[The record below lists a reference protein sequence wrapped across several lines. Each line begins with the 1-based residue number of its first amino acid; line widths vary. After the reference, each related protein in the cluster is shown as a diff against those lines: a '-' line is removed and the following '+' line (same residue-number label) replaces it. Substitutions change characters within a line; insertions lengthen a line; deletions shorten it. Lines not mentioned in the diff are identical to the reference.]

1 MFKHPHCGGQHAT
14 AAEARAC
21 QGATTPATASV
32 GAASTTAP
40 SSDTFATTFGG
51 KPTTPAP
58 GTLSSKQQGF
68 IARLTSERVVPS
80 AGAHLEDIA
89 AAKEGTLGRQQASS
103 LIEFLM
109 GLPKQPRT
117 GQTGDNAAVSLP
129 DVPEGH
135 YAIPSLTGNNDLDF
149 FRVDRPTEGK
159 WAGYTFLKRV
169 VGGKPDLPVA
179 RAQRRQVL
187 EAIVAAGIDAARQQY
202 GVSIGRC
209 YVCNRHLTDE
219 LSRQLG
225 IGPDCRK
232 KG

>member
-21 QGATTPATASV
+21 QGATAQATATV
-32 GAASTTAP
+32 GATSVSGPAKAQ
-40 SSDTFATTFGG
+40 
-51 KPTTPAP
+51 AP
-58 GTLSSKQQGF
+58 GTLSAKQQAF
-68 IARLTSERVVPS
+68 IARLATERVVPETGGPYGK
-80 AGAHLEDIA
+80 GAACIVDA
-89 AAKEGTLGRQQASS
+89 AAGTLGRQAASA
-103 LIEFLM
+103 IIDWMM
-109 GLPKQPRT
+109 GLPKLPLEANAQP
-117 GQTGDNAAVSLP
+117 GPALP

-179 RAQRRQVL
+179 RAQRRTVL
-187 EAIVAAGIDAARQQY
+187 EAIEAAGVDAARQQY